1 MTPVH
6 EWFNPLTPGRTLDIV
21 AGIVV
26 LAVLVALLRR
36 IGKHRVPDEENRE
49 RVNRFFLIA
58 GVTVAL
64 LWTAAILFKNPGQ
77 FTLAFG
83 AIGAGVA
90 FAIQEV
96 IASLAGWLTILLAQF
111 YKIGDRVELG
121 GIKGD
126 VIEIG
131 LLRTRLMEIGQ
142 WISSD
147 LYNGRTVLVANSFIF
162 KQPVFNY
169 SGSFPYIW
177 DEVHLPFR
185 YDSDPVLAGKMIER
199 VVGEVTREYT
209 EKAQQS
215 WEHMLEKY
223 RIPQARMAPLV
234 TMSATDNWMAFT
246 VRYMVD
252 YRARR
257 TTQNEIFTRILQEI
271 AASDGKLALGS
282 STSQIIQPSSIDV
295 IISRKPSPTR

>member
-1 MTPVH
+1 MLALDQ
-6 EWFNPLTPGRTLDIV
+6 WFNALTPGRTGVIV
-21 AGIVV
+21 AGVAILAIIVGV
-26 LAVLVALLRR
+26 LRQL
-36 IGKHRVPDEENRE
+36 GKRRVPDEENRH
-49 RVNRFFLIA
+49 RVNRFFTIV
-58 GVTVAL
+58 GVMVAL

-90 FAIQEV
+90 FAVQEV

-111 YKIGDRVELG
+111 YRIGDRVELG

-131 LLRTRLMEIGQ
+131 ILRTRLMEIGQ
-142 WISSD
+142 WIGSD

-169 SGSFPYIW
+169 SGTFPYIW
-177 DEVHLPFR
+177 DEIHLPFR
-185 YDSDPVLAGKMIER
+185 YDSDPRIAEAMLER
-199 VVGEVTREYT
+199 VVGDVTREYT
-209 EKAQQS
+209 QKAQQA
-215 WEHMLEKY
+215 WDRMLEKY
-223 RIPQARMAPLV
+223 RIPPAHMAPLV
-234 TMSATDNWMAFT
+234 TMVTTDNWMAFT
-246 VRYMVD
+246 ARYMVD

-257 TTQNEIFTRILQEI
+257 TTQHEIFTRILQEI
-271 AASDGKLALGS
+271 SASDGKIALGS

-295 IISRKPSPTR
+295 IISRKTAHKT

>member
-1 MTPVH
+1 MPRVGQ
-6 EWFNPLTPGRTLDIV
+6 WFNELTPGRTLAIV
-21 AGIVV
+21 VGIVL
-26 LAVLVALLRR
+26 LAVVVAFLRQL
-36 IGKHRVPDEENRE
+36 GKRRVPDEENRH
-49 RVNRFFLIA
+49 RVNRFFLVVGIVL
-58 GVTVAL
+58 GL

-90 FAIQEV
+90 FAVQEV
-96 IASLAGWLTILLAQF
+96 IASVAGWLTILLAQF
-111 YKIGDRVELG
+111 YRVGDRVELG

-177 DEVHLPFR
+177 DEIHLPFR
-185 YDSDPVLAGKMIER
+185 YDTDPRQAEQMLQR
-199 VVGEVTREYT
+199 VVADVTHEFT
-209 EKAQQS
+209 EQAKQA
-215 WEHMLEKY
+215 WEGMLEKY
-223 RIPQARMAPLV
+223 RLPHAHMGPLV
-234 TMSATDNWMAFT
+234 TMVATDNWMAFT
-246 VRYMVD
+246 ARYLVD
-252 YRARR
+252 YRSRR

-271 AASDGKLALGS
+271 SASDGKLALGS

-295 IISRKPSPTR
+295 VISRKPVPKS